1 MKGIIGKKLGM
12 TQVFDQETGELVPV
26 TVIQAGPC
34 PVVSVRTADADGYD
48 AVQLAWD
55 EVPDKKLTKPEIG
68 HLKKHGVGP
77 HRKLVELR
85 GTSEL
90 VAGETVTVEAF
101 APGEKV
107 KVTGVSIGKGFQ
119 GTIKRHNFSRGPVT
133 HGSHNVRAPGSIG
146 ASATPSRVFKGMK
159 MAGQMGNKRRTQVG
173 LTVHEL
179 IPEENLLL
187 VRGAVPGHKQ
197 LDRRGARGHS
207 LMAAPKA
214 PVLDASGKKSKD
226 FTLDEGVFTAEVKPY
241 LIHEVVRAESA
252 AARSGTSATKSRGLV
267 AGRPCQAVAPEGHRS
282 RPRRHDAR
290 RAVHGRRSRLPDRS
304 ALVQRSR

>member
-55 EVPDKKLTKPEIG
+55 EVPDKKLSKPEIG
-68 HLKKHGVGP
+68 HLKKNGVGP

-85 GTSEL
+85 GASEL

-101 APGEKV
+101 AAGDKV

-187 VRGAVPGHKQ
+187 VRGAIPGH
-197 LDRRGARGHS
+197 RNS
-207 LMAAPKA
+207 T
-214 PVLDASGKKSKD
+214 V
-226 FTLDEGVFTAEVKPY
+226 
-241 LIHEVVRAESA
+241 VVREDV
-252 AARSGTSATKSRGLV
+252 R
-267 AGRPCQAVAPEGHRS
+267 
-282 RPRRHDAR
+282 
-290 RAVHGRRSRLPDRS
+290 
-304 ALVQRSR
+304 